1 MSEQP
6 PVPEDPRPSL
16 LARFGELL
24 AGYPTDDAARRG
36 ALWRLAEPGRQLDAN
51 LLRLPPG
58 AEVPAHAEPD
68 LDVLLV
74 GMGGAGELRDADGT
88 VVAELG
94 AGAAVWLPH
103 GSRRSLAAG
112 PDGVAYLTVHG
123 RRPGMTIASGPP
135 AGMRDPR
142 NSQRPRTAPPAAVGE
157 PACALARVCPECGH
171 LEDGP
176 RPPRCPRCGADLKD

>member
-6 PVPEDPRPSL
+6 TDPEEPRPAL
-16 LARFGELL
+16 LARFDDLL
-24 AGYPTDDAARRG
+24 SESESESGPGAGRG
-36 ALWRLAEPGRQLDAN
+36 ALWRLSESGRQLDAN

-74 GMGGAGELRDADGT
+74 GFAGSGELRDADGG
-88 VVAELG
+88 ALALR

-103 GSRRSLAAG
+103 GSRRSLSAG
-112 PDGVAYLTVHG
+112 PDGLAYLTVHR
-123 RRPGMTIASGPP
+123 RRPGMTIASEPP
-135 AGMRDPR
+135 PSFLAA
-142 NSQRPRTAPPAAVGE
+142 TAPQDQGGE
-157 PACALARVCPECGH
+157 PACALNRVCPECGH

-176 RPPRCPRCGADLKD
+176 RPPRCPRCGTAFTD